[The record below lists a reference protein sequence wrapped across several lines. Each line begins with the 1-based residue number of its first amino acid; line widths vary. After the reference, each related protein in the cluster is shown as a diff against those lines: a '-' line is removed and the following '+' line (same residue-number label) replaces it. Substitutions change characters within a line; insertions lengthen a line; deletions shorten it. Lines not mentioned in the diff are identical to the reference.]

1 MEFLGRLHPLLI
13 HFPIALVIAAALA
26 EGAAIVTADESW
38 RTVAVGNVR
47 AGAVFALLATVAGW
61 RVALAP
67 DMEVSPLLEC
77 HRWLGTVAGAALAAA
92 LATGG
97 VRRRGCTFTGSLCS
111 PRERWWLSPG
121 ISEDCWC
128 GARTFCAHEGGTC
141 VTDRR

>member
-26 EGAAIVTADESW
+26 GGAAIVTADESW

-61 RVALAP
+61 RLALAP
-67 DMEVSPLLEC
+67 EMEVSPLLEW
-77 HRWLGTVAGAALAAA
+77 HRWLGTVAAGAALAAA

-97 VRRRGCTFTGSLCS
+97 VRRRSAVGVQICRIALFAAGTLVAVTGHFGGLLV
-111 PRERWWLSPG
+111 W
-121 ISEDCWC
+121 
-128 GARTFCAHEGGTC
+128 GANFLRP
-141 VTDRR
+141 